1 MIPAPRLRCAPEPRP
16 LADFAAPGV
25 VDDGRRMGSVR
36 KPRGSAWI
44 AHGCGCCLVPRGSLS
59 TGLVFGPVPRD
70 AKERFVLDLLYI
82 GLTIVVF
89 AALWLLIR
97 GVERFER

>member
-1 MIPAPRLRCAPEPRP
+1 MGGAWVLLGN
-16 LADFAAPGV
+16 LAV
-25 VDDGRRMGSVR
+25 
-36 KPRGSAWI
+36 
-44 AHGCGCCLVPRGSLS
+44 AHGSRMDAAAASFREVHFQLAWFPALCPW
-59 TGLVFGPVPRD
+59 D
-70 AKERFVLDLLYI
+70 AKERLVLDLLYI